1 MILSIESISCFT
13 GKSASG
19 LSSGAKA
26 GIAVTVLL
34 LVGLGFGTAAWW
46 FYKHKK
52 GKHLLDN
59 QQFNNP
65 VYFSSENQAVDSSK
79 NVKG

>member
-1 MILSIESISCFT
+1 MSCSI

-19 LSSGAKA
+19 LFPSAKA

-34 LVGLGFGTAAWW
+34 LVGLVFGAAAWW

-52 GKHLLDN
+52 GKHLFDH

-65 VYFSSENQAVDSSK
+65 AYFSSENQSVDSSK